1 MKIAVIGIDE
11 KKSGGSY
18 HQSLKTYKILSH
30 IKEFEFNFIKINSK
44 KKKSNF
50 DKSFIHYNIN
60 FLDKLFFLF
69 YSSNILKSLIKK
81 FLIKN
86 GN

>member
-30 IKEFEFNFIKINSK
+30 IKEFEFNFIKNS
-44 KKKSNF
+44 SGF
-50 DKSFIHYNIN
+50 YHSFVTLLSLLIIRNIYM
-60 FLDKLFFLF
+60 KMCTR
-69 YSSNILKSLIKK
+69 ICP
-81 FLIKN
+81 
-86 GN
+86 